1 MNRNLTFVDFQND
14 FVFPNGA
21 LTFDN
26 GSGDCELIERTKHFF
41 TQLPHGYFTNAIVT
55 LDTHNKETYHQSEE
69 GKNFPIHCEEN
80 SNGWQLAINYLL
92 IHDKIA
98 DVQYLRKN
106 TYDMWE
112 GTIDTV
118 RADIADTKEVV
129 LFGVASDICNRAAL
143 KGWLERGAQVTIL
156 EDLTR
161 GIVKQT
167 REVIQEKPFKQAHQQ
182 ERLKLLT
189 YQAFLKQIQH
199 QRS

>member
-1 MNRNLTFVDFQND
+1 MTRNLTFIDFQND
-14 FVFPNGA
+14 FVSPKGA
-21 LTFDN
+21 LTFED
-26 GSGDCELIERTKHFF
+26 GLGDLHLIERTAHFF
-41 TQLPHGYFTNAIVT
+41 KQLPRSYFANAVVT
-55 LDTHNKETYHQSEE
+55 LDTHNAATYHQSDE
-69 GKNFPIHCEEN
+69 GKRFPIHCV
-80 SNGWQLAINYLL
+80 SNTSGWQLAINKSL

-98 DVQYLRKN
+98 DVQYLCKN

-118 RADIADTKEVV
+118 RADIAQTKEVV

-143 KGWLERGAQVTIL
+143 KGWLERGASVTIL

-167 REVIQEKPFKQAHQQ
+167 HEVVQEEPFRQAIQRGQ
-182 ERLKLLT
+182 LKLLT
-189 YQAFLKQIQH
+189 SHAFLKQIQN